1 MVDQLSGQS
10 SGMDPRE
17 EAFGDAILDA
27 RELRRNRR
35 KLAWATF
42 KKNWKLFAENKI
54 GIVGLIIIGIFFV
67 MAVSHPILMATAW
80 NDVDPE
86 TGVVI
91 YDPVL
96 GADSIIIDKVIVEN
110 DVEYDPLTEIPL
122 LEAQLTGGLFSS
134 VGDVIPVP
142 QAPAPP
148 SARHLLGTDPLGR
161 DILSQLMFGAR
172 NAFVLG
178 IVAALVSTVLAT
190 IIGSLAAYH
199 GGFMDTYLMR
209 QADLILLM
217 PLLPLLIVVSA
228 FWSVGLVR
236 LAIILGVLQGLGGT
250 AIILKSQA
258 LSVKVKPFVDAA
270 KVAGGSAWQ
279 IIRCHIIPN
288 VLPLSF
294 LYMMFEVT
302 AAILIEATLSFFG
315 LLDIEMSWG
324 IMINAAHT
332 GGYTLS
338 GIRTWWLLLPAGLA
352 VTLMGFAFFLVGR
365 AADEVVNPRLRAR

>member
-1 MVDQLSGQS
+1 MVDQLPK
-10 SGMDPRE
+10 DPQAPLVDPLE
-17 EAFGDAILDA
+17 TTHLTSWQI
-27 RELRRNRR
+27 RRNRIR
-35 KLAWATF
+35 LAWGTF

-54 GIVGLIIIGIFFV
+54 GIVGLAIIAVFGI
-67 MAVSHPILMATAW
+67 MALAHPILRATVW
-80 NDVDPE
+80 DDVVDGIE
-86 TGVVI
+86 I

-96 GADSIIIDKVIVEN
+96 GADSVIIDKVIVPD
-110 DVEYDPLTEIPL
+110 DVEYDFLTEIPL
-122 LEAQLTGGLFSS
+122 TEARLTGGLFNSP
-134 VGDVIPVP
+134 GDVIPVP

-148 SARHLLGTDPLGR
+148 SARHLLGTDPQGR

-172 NAFVLG
+172 NAFFLG

-190 IIGSLAAYH
+190 IVGSLAAYH
-199 GGFMDTYLMR
+199 GGFMDSYLMR

-217 PLLPLLIVVSA
+217 PLLPLLIVIAA
-228 FWSVGLVR
+228 FYQVGLLE

-258 LSVKVKPFVDAA
+258 LQVKVKPFVDAA

-279 IIRCHIIPN
+279 IIRRHIIPN

-315 LLDIEMSWG
+315 LLKIPMSWG
-324 IMINAAHT
+324 IMINTAHI

-338 GIRTWWLLLPAGLA
+338 GIKTWWLLLPAGLS

-365 AADEVVNPRLRAR
+365 AADEVINPRLRAR

>member
-1 MVDQLSGQS
+1 MVKQLPHEPGILEEEQFATGQLT
-10 SGMDPRE
+10 PWQ
-17 EAFGDAILDA
+17 I
-27 RELRRNRR
+27 RRNRLR
-35 KLAWATF
+35 VAWNTF
-42 KKNWKLFAENKI
+42 KKNWKLFAENRI
-54 GIVGLIIIGIFFV
+54 GLVGLAIIAVFGI
-67 MAVSHPILMATAW
+67 MALAHPILRATVW
-80 NDVDPE
+80 HTDRDGVESVDV
-86 TGVVI
+86 
-91 YDPVL
+91 YHPVL
-96 GADSIIIDKVIVEN
+96 GADSVIIDKVIVADGE
-110 DVEYDPLTEIPL
+110 EYDPITEIPL
-122 LEAQLTGGLFSS
+122 TEARLTGGLFAS
-134 VGDVIPVP
+134 VGDTVQVA

-148 SARHLLGTDPLGR
+148 TNRHLLGTDPLGR

-172 NAFVLG
+172 NAFILG
-178 IVAALVSTVLAT
+178 ITAALVSTVLAT

-199 GGFMDTYLMR
+199 GGLVDNYLMR

-217 PLLPLLIVVSA
+217 PLLPLLIVVAA
-228 FWSVGLVR
+228 FWQVGLMG
-236 LAIILGVLQGLGGT
+236 LALILGLLQGLGGT

-279 IIRCHIIPN
+279 IIRRHIIPN

>member
-1 MVDQLSGQS
+1 MVEQLS
-10 SGMDPRE
+10 RE
-17 EAFGDAILDA
+17 PETLPE
-27 RELRRNRR
+27 ELLETRQLTPWQIRRNRLL
-35 KLAWATF
+35 LAWMGF

-54 GIVGLIIIGIFFV
+54 GLVGLAIIIMFGL
-67 MAVSHPILMATAW
+67 MALAHPILRATVWSDASDGTP
-80 NDVDPE
+80 NID
-86 TGVVI
+86 I
-91 YDPVL
+91 YHPVL
-96 GADSIIIDKVIVEN
+96 GADSIIIDKVIVP
-110 DVEYDPLTEIPL
+110 DGVEYDPITEIPL
-122 LEAQLTGGLFSS
+122 TEARLTGGLFAD
-134 VGDVIPVP
+134 VGETIPVP

-148 SARHLLGTDPLGR
+148 TAKHLLGTDPQGR

-172 NAFVLG
+172 NAFILG

-199 GGFMDTYLMR
+199 GGLVDSFLMR

-217 PLLPLLIVVSA
+217 PLLPLLIVVAA
-228 FWSVGLVR
+228 FWQVGLIG
-236 LAIILGVLQGLGGT
+236 LALILGLLQGLGGT

-279 IIRCHIIPN
+279 IIRRHIIPN

-365 AADEVVNPRLRAR
+365 ALDEVVNPRLRAR

>member
-1 MVDQLSGQS
+1 MPEEVFVAPVATPGQI
-10 SGMDPRE
+10 RR
-17 EAFGDAILDA
+17 A
-27 RELRRNRR
+27 RLR
-35 KLAWATF
+35 LMLLTA

-54 GIVGLIIIGIFFV
+54 GLVGLGIIAIFGI
-67 MAVSHPILMATAW
+67 MALAHPILRATVW
-80 NDVDPE
+80 NEVRDGID
-86 TGVVI
+86 I

-96 GADSIIIDKVIVEN
+96 GADSVIIDMEIVPD
-110 DVEYDPLTEIPL
+110 DVPYDPLTEIPIT
-122 LEAQLTGGLFSS
+122 EARLTGGLFAS
-134 VGDVIPVP
+134 VGDTIPVP

-148 SARHLLGTDPLGR
+148 NGRHLLGTDPQGR

-172 NAFVLG
+172 NAFILG
-178 IVAALVSTVLAT
+178 AVAALVSTVLAT

-199 GGFMDTYLMR
+199 GGFVDSYLMR

-217 PLLPLLIVVSA
+217 PLLPLLIVVAA
-228 FWSVGLVR
+228 FWQVGLIG
-236 LAIILGVLQGLGGT
+236 LALILGLLQGLGGT

-279 IIRCHIIPN
+279 IIRRHIIPN

-324 IMINAAHT
+324 IMINTAHT

>member
-1 MVDQLSGQS
+1 MVDQLPK
-10 SGMDPRE
+10 DPTAPPGDLL
-17 EAFGDAILDA
+17 EAAHLTPWQI
-27 RELRRNRR
+27 RRNRVR
-35 KLAWATF
+35 LAWNSL

-54 GIVGLIIIGIFFV
+54 GIVGLTIIGIFGV
-67 MAVSHPILMATAW
+67 MALLHPILRATVGDAV
-80 NDVDPE
+80 VDGIE
-86 TGVVI
+86 I

-96 GADSIIIDKVIVEN
+96 GADSVIIDMVIVED
-110 DVEYDPLTEIPL
+110 DVPYDPLSEIPL
-122 LEAQLTGGLFSS
+122 TEARLTGGLFAQ

-148 SARHLLGTDPLGR
+148 SGKHLLGTDPQGR

-172 NAFVLG
+172 NAFILG
-178 IVAALVSTVLAT
+178 AVAALVSTVLAT
-190 IIGSLAAYH
+190 VIGSLAAYH
-199 GGFMDTYLMR
+199 GGFVDSYLMR

-217 PLLPLLIVVSA
+217 PLLPLLIVVAA
-228 FWSVGLVR
+228 FWQVGLIG
-236 LAIILGVLQGLGGT
+236 LALILGILQGLGGT

-279 IIRCHIIPN
+279 IIRRHIIPN

-324 IMINAAHT
+324 IMINTAHT
-332 GGYTLS
+332 QGYTLF
-338 GIRTWWLLLPAGLA
+338 GLRAWWLLFPAGLA
-352 VTLMGFAFFLVGR
+352 VTLFAAGFFLIGR
-365 AADEVVNPRLRAR
+365 AMDEVVNPRLRAR